1 MTNDLNERED
11 QIIAYKKRE
20 VLLEQRLSAKE
31 KLYEQD
37 TMVRLQLGKK
47 LEQVL
52 LDKEDLREQIESLQ
66 VKLRIHLFRY

>member
-52 LDKEDLREQIESLQ
+52 
-66 VKLRIHLFRY
+66 